1 MTYLYVIQVPVARDG
16 DRTFMGRTAALDLL
30 AHRRLLPAEVTLR
43 LAAPVLPLSD
53 GRLQGEPV
61 EELTDIELV
70 PLAYANGLRDGLKV
84 LRGNRQRLNE
94 AIVCADFVHTS
105 CGGFPFFLSPCYLA
119 HRIARRR
126 GVPLLFVMDCDLVGK
141 LETDQIALA
150 PNRIKKIIW
159 QAFARLS
166 WHLYTD
172 CLRSASATFLLGRG
186 VVSRYGPYAHNP
198 LEIYQPIVGLESLIA
213 APALEA
219 KCATLRDGAPPRL
232 CFAGR
237 LAPEKGLQVFL
248 AALSL
253 LKAAGLSP
261 QTDIYGDG
269 PSRSDL
275 EAQAHSLNLDG
286 QVTFRGHR
294 EWGEE
299 LFSDLRDHHLQVVPH
314 LTLEM
319 TRNVFDGMASGC
331 ALIVSDTEALR
342 QLIADSK
349 AGVCFATGEAASLAE
364 QLRPLLEKPE
374 ILASYIE
381 QGFAFVQN
389 NHRDAHIARRLTF
402 LRDKIGLFAKLP
414 ESSWPATG
422 AQP

>member
-1 MTYLYVIQVPVARDG
+1 MIYLYVIQVPVARDAG
-16 DRTFMGRTAALDLL
+16 RLLMGRTAALDLI
-30 AHRRLLPAEVTLR
+30 AHRRLLPAAVSLR
-43 LAAPVLPLSD
+43 LAAPVLPLVD

-61 EELTDIELV
+61 EELTNIELV
-70 PLAYANGLRDGLKV
+70 PLAYANDLHTGFQV
-84 LRGNRQRLNE
+84 LRNNWRQLRA
-94 AIVCADFVHTS
+94 AIASADFVHTA

-119 HRIARRR
+119 HRLARKR
-126 GVPLLFVMDCDLVGK
+126 VPLLFVMDCDLVGK
-141 LETDQIALA
+141 LETDQISRA
-150 PNRIKKIIW
+150 PNLLKKLVW
-159 QAFARLS
+159 KAFARLS

-172 CLRSASATFLLGRG
+172 CLRTASASFLLGRG

-198 LEIYQPIVGLESLIA
+198 LEIYQPIVGLESLIT
-213 APALEA
+213 APALKT
-219 KCATLRDGAPPRL
+219 KCATLRDGAPPRI

-248 AALSL
+248 TALSL
-253 LKAAGLSP
+253 LKAAALTP

-269 PSRSDL
+269 PSRRDL

-286 QVTFRGHR
+286 QVTFHGHR

-299 LFSDLRDHHLQVVPH
+299 LFSDLRNHHLQVVPH

-364 QLRPLLEKPE
+364 HLRPLLEQPE
-374 ILASYIE
+374 LLANYIE
-381 QGFAFVQN
+381 HGFAFVQD
-389 NHRDAHIARRLTF
+389 NHRDAHIVRRLAF

-414 ESSWPATG
+414 ESSWPTTG
-422 AQP
+422 TPP